1 MIVCCKWGKG
11 GTHEASEKF
20 PSKRKKCVARLQPVG
35 AKVPCVATLESVW
48 AKVPRVAT
56 LQPVGAEVPSGVRI
70 QPVGNE
76 VPNVA
81 RFQPFGGEVPN
92 VVTLQPVWLFGI
104 NGIIKK
110 KQIESNSMNS
120 FICRRS
126 SRKQLP
132 EWMKDYVSLFAV
144 NFFGNSEYK
153 PLNTLNIVGKTE

>member
-1 MIVCCKWGKG
+1 MKPVKNFPAK
-11 GTHEASEKF
+11 EKSVL
-20 PSKRKKCVARLQPVG
+20 PSCSLLGLKYQVWPRCSLFGLKYHVWPHWSLFGLKYHVWPHCSLLELKYQVGSGFSLLGMKYQP
-35 AKVPCVATLESVW
+35 
-48 AKVPRVAT
+48 
-56 LQPVGAEVPSGVRI
+56 I
-70 QPVGNE
+70 
-76 VPNVA
+76 
-81 RFQPFGGEVPN
+81 GGEVPN
-92 VVTLQPVWLFGI
+92 VATLQPVWLFGI